1 MNVKFKYFK
10 ITEQSTL
17 DHIEECL
24 VSVGVRVEATDALK
38 LEVGAYECRSYSSGE
53 IAYFA
58 FNSQPDRKVWKKVK
72 GGFMPKAK
80 TKENNLILDLPK
92 SIDYRDIT
100 KKYNLGGEMML
111 GDQAPSGGFR
121 MHSSYIRGSR
131 KSGFYAIVV
140 PYQKDFDRDIDD
152 SLVEIKEWELLKEIE
167 EAS

>member
-1 MNVKFKYFK
+1 MKFKYFK

-24 VSVGVRVEATDALK
+24 VSVTKRERANLDLSKKFGAK
-38 LEVGAYECRSYSSGE
+38 EVFMYDSGG
-53 IAYFA
+53 IGYFV
-58 FNSQPDRKVWKKVK
+58 FDSLPDMTLWKKVK
-72 GGFMPKAK
+72 HGFMPRAK
-80 TKENNLILDLPK
+80 TNEQNLMRELPEQLQ
-92 SIDYRDIT
+92 YNDII
-100 KKYNLGGEMML
+100 KKYNLGGEMII
-111 GDQAPSGGFR
+111 GERVNGRGFS
-121 MHSSYIRGSR
+121 MHSSYVRGSR